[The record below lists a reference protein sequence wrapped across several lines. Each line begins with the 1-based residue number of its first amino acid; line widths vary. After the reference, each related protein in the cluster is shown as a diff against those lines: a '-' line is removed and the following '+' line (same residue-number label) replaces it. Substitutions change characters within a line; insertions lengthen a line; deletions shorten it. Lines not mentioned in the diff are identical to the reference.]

1 MSTAPVPRQPPHPQS
16 PAPPDPPPAV
26 PRASEA
32 TRLLCAGTYRDATYR
47 DRVIEELYLKE
58 HRIAAPALGHEAAR
72 VLAHALRARR
82 EELGWS
88 AAVLALWAVGLPL
101 SGWLLTGPLLAG
113 LVLALAPARRG
124 GQQGS
129 AYRVLV
135 LAAGH
140 LVFAV
145 TLAVLLGAAFGAF
158 SPAGTG
164 SSYDSSSSYD
174 PYAPYGDASAYGSSD
189 GTSDLLDVLFPVFGG
204 GGVEPWRAWTGLGTL
219 VLIALCAAARRDRF
233 ARVFAEEL
241 SPDHFADPADDPAEQ
256 ADGERFRRVLTRIRR
271 EQHAPLIMYDE
282 ARPFLGAG
290 SAYDT
295 WVLAVELRPDPDAA
309 QQPLSN
315 RAVLEKIRP
324 LLAQLRVP
332 AEHAGPAVRDRLRR
346 LEIDECVFLPVE
358 GLAGRDEAPYSAAAF
373 EQHRDRAVEEG
384 GERRR
389 HFLRIR
395 VGGWEEE
402 LVVTV
407 FVRVHTQGGMLML
420 EIAPHVLTPVRPG
433 FRDADREAL
442 RIRTAAPAAKAAA
455 ALAQVPRSAGP
466 ALGTLGRGA
475 ADLWRLLTGGH
486 TDAPPE
492 GPAASVRELAAVSA
506 GSKFQEMD
514 VARYLRSVQDRIGR
528 GVRQAL
534 AEAGYETGEFM
545 QKIVNIS
552 NGAVHIDR
560 VEGSTFAI
568 GDHARATNGGPGP
581 QRGPRTHG
589 TR

>member
-32 TRLLCAGTYRDATYR
+32 TRLLCAGTYQDATYR

-58 HRIAAPALGHEAAR
+58 HRIAAPALGHDAAR

-233 ARVFAEEL
+233 ARVFAGEL
-241 SPDHFADPADDPAEQ
+241 SPDHFADPADDPCRA
-256 ADGERFRRVLTRIRR
+256 GRRRAL
-271 EQHAPLIMYDE
+271 P
-282 ARPFLGAG
+282 ARPHPHPAGAARAADHVRRGPPVPRGGVGVRHLGARRRAAAG
-290 SAYDT
+290 PGR
-295 WVLAVELRPDPDAA
+295 RPAAA
-309 QQPLSN
+309 QQPRHS
-315 RAVLEKIRP
+315 
-324 LLAQLRVP
+324 
-332 AEHAGPAVRDRLRR
+332 
-346 LEIDECVFLPVE
+346 
-358 GLAGRDEAPYSAAAF
+358 
-373 EQHRDRAVEEG
+373 
-384 GERRR
+384 GEDPSVAR
-389 HFLRIR
+389 
-395 VGGWEEE
+395 
-402 LVVTV
+402 
-407 FVRVHTQGGMLML
+407 
-420 EIAPHVLTPVRPG
+420 
-433 FRDADREAL
+433 
-442 RIRTAAPAAKAAA
+442 PAA
-455 ALAQVPRSAGP
+455 
-466 ALGTLGRGA
+466 GA
-475 ADLWRLLTGGH
+475 R
-486 TDAPPE
+486 
-492 GPAASVRELAAVSA
+492 R
-506 GSKFQEMD
+506 
-514 VARYLRSVQDRIGR
+514 AR
-528 GVRQAL
+528 
-534 AEAGYETGEFM
+534 
-545 QKIVNIS
+545 
-552 NGAVHIDR
+552 
-560 VEGSTFAI
+560 
-568 GDHARATNGGPGP
+568 
-581 QRGPRTHG
+581 RT
-589 TR
+589 RRP